1 MAVSVKDTTE
11 IEPLLNIAISS
22 ISQLDVLYTK
32 GSVTQKRKIVGSM
45 FPEKL
50 TFDGFQ
56 YRTTRV
62 NEAINLMVLINK
74 KLENKKNGTNH
85 LFSDLSH
92 EVIPL
97 VQNSN
102 YLLQDLRR
110 LVIYL
115 LHTVIRGIA

>member
-110 LVIYL
+110 LCYL
-115 LHTVIRGIA
+115 LAAYSH